1 MALQEREV
9 MDRQFARAMAPASLL
24 ALALGMVSPAPANA
38 QDASIS
44 SSANGGTIVVTASGS
59 RFAGAISSITYRSVQ
74 YIDIA
79 DHGREMQSALQLDGW
94 GECYNPTEAGS
105 VNDTNK
111 MTSTSNLLSI
121 SSTNNVLQTQTQPAF
136 WLAAFQQYGKPC
148 NPYLPYPDNTVS
160 QAKNTTDVSNLIFRR
175 TTSFYG
181 AAIPN
186 LLNVDVSWSFLDN
199 HASTNIEASTAYL
212 PATFNV
218 FLTYDRASRT
228 LTKVPATAT
237 GSSTSL
243 PVIIAQPNGLH
254 SMGAFSPAIM
264 TNPSNRYMA
273 YFYFGTG
280 PTPTAKWSCVFGES
294 NISAGSTYSYSCP
307 TAVGTVDEVIAAIQ
321 AYPVAGQ
328 TVTSMIPIFR
338 FYKYPR
344 HFLTQSY
351 SEAANAGF
359 SFETTAF
366 HLFPAGGAGYSA
378 LYRCYNSS
386 SADRFV
392 STQSNCEGFT
402 NEGVFGFAATTQLP
416 GTVPLYRFYRNSIT
430 DHLITVNYDEGA
442 QNAYTY
448 EGILG
453 YVAY

>member
-1 MALQEREV
+1 
-9 MDRQFARAMAPASLL
+9 MDRQFARALAPASLL
-24 ALALGMVSPAPANA
+24 ALALATVSPAPANA

-59 RFAGAISSITYRSVQ
+59 RFAGAISSITYRGVQ

-105 VNDTNK
+105 VNDANK

-121 SSTNNVLQTQTQPAF
+121 SSANNVLQTQTQPAF

-148 NPYLPYPDNTVS
+148 NPSLPYPDNTVS
-160 QAKNTTDVSNLIFRR
+160 QAKNTTDVSNFIFRR
-175 TTSFYG
+175 TSSFYG

-186 LLNVDVSWSFLDN
+186 LLNVDVSWSFLES

-212 PATFNV
+212 PASFNT

-228 LTKVPATAT
+228 LTKVAAATS
-237 GSSTSL
+237 GSSTPL
-243 PVIIAQPNGLH
+243 PVIIAQPSGLH

-294 NISAGSTYSYSCP
+294 NISAGSTFSYSCP
-307 TAVGTVDEVIAAIQ
+307 TAVGTVDEVVAAIN

-328 TVTSMIPIFR
+328 AVSPMIPILR
-338 FYKYPR
+338 FYKYPK
-344 HFLTQSY
+344 HFMTLSY
-351 SEAANAGF
+351 SEAASTGY
-359 SFETTAF
+359 SFETTGF
-366 HLFPAGGAGYSA
+366 HLFPTGGAGYTA
-378 LYRCYNSS
+378 LYRCYNLSGG
-386 SADRFV
+386 DHFV
-392 STQSNCEGFT
+392 STQSNCEGFS
-402 NEGVFGFAATTQLP
+402 NEGILGYAATTQLT
-416 GTVPLYRFYRNSIT
+416 GTVPLYRFYRTST
-430 DHLITVNYDEGA
+430 ADHLITVNYSEGA
-442 QNAYTY
+442 QNGYTN

-453 YVAY
+453 YVTY

>member
-1 MALQEREV
+1 

-59 RFAGAISSITYRSVQ
+59 RFAGAISSITYRGVQ

-175 TTSFYG
+175 TASFYG

-228 LTKVPATAT
+228 LAKVPATPT

>member
-1 MALQEREV
+1 
-9 MDRQFARAMAPASLL
+9 MDHLIARTMAPASLV
-24 ALALGMVSPAPANA
+24 ALALGVGSPTPANA

-44 SSANGGTIVVTASGS
+44 SSANGGTVVVTASGS
-59 RFAGAISSITYRSVQ
+59 RFAGAISSITYRGVQ

-79 DHGREMQSALQLDGW
+79 DHGRELQSALQLDGW

-105 VNDTNK
+105 VNDANK

-121 SSTNNVLQTQTQPAF
+121 SSANNVLQTQTQPAF

-148 NPYLPYPDNTVS
+148 NPSLPYPDNTVS
-160 QAKNTTDVSNLIFRR
+160 QARNTTDVSNLIFRR
-175 TTSFYG
+175 TASFFG

-186 LLNVDVSWSFLDN
+186 LLNLDVSWSFLDN

-228 LTKVPATAT
+228 LTKVAATTT
-237 GSSTSL
+237 GSATPL
-243 PVIIAQPNGLH
+243 PVIIAQTNGLH

-264 TNPSNRYMA
+264 TNPTNRYMA
-273 YFYFGTG
+273 YFYFGSG

-294 NISAGSTYSYSCP
+294 NISAGATYSYSCP
-307 TAVGTVDEVIAAIQ
+307 TAMGTVDEVIAAIQ

-328 TVTSMIPIFR
+328 TVTSMVPVFR

-344 HFLTQSY
+344 HFITLSY
-351 SEAANAGF
+351 SEAASTGY
-359 SFETTAF
+359 SFETTGF
-366 HLFPAGGAGYSA
+366 HLFPTGGAGYTA
-378 LYRCYNSS
+378 LYRCYNLSG
-386 SADRFV
+386 ADHFV
-392 STQSNCEGFT
+392 STQSNCEGFS
-402 NEGVFGFAATTQLP
+402 NEGILGFAATSQLT
-416 GTVPLYRFYRNSIT
+416 GTVPLHRFYRANT
-430 DHLITVNYDEGA
+430 ADHLTTVNYNEGV
-442 QNAYTY
+442 QNGYTY